1 MMQRADALR
10 ATVIHSLAH
19 LQSIAQEWTA
29 LFSKD
34 SHATPF
40 QSPEWL
46 IPWAKCFGANR
57 LLSIAVH
64 RGRSLVALV
73 PLYIHTDDAKGR
85 QRQLLLL
92 GTGTS
97 DYLGCI
103 AAPECDSR
111 AFKLIGRELVSQDCW
126 DISHLS
132 QLQSGS
138 PLLRLARHN
147 PQIAVSTSEPCLR
160 VLLDAGH
167 SLPAKLKRGIGYYR
181 RRAEAMGQLCFVR
194 ASSPSM
200 AAEFFE
206 SLVVLHGK
214 RWKNVA
220 QPGVLFDTHVLAH
233 HREAIPLLQASGTLR
248 MYALSLSGKVI
259 GVIYALA
266 DTAGHERRS
275 FYYYLSGFDPEL
287 HFLSPGTLLLAGL
300 VDEARSEG
308 AIAVDL
314 LRGQERYKQLWGA
327 QPVETYAL
335 GVNSSRPA
343 LPEPGLPP
351 LSIFVA

>member
-1 MMQRADALR
+1 MMRQADALR
-10 ATVIHSLAH
+10 VSVIHSLAH
-19 LQSIAQEWTA
+19 LQSIAGEWAA

-34 SHATPF
+34 SQATPF

-57 LLSIAVH
+57 LFTIAVH
-64 RGRSLVALV
+64 RGRSLAALV

-92 GTGTS
+92 GAGTS

-103 AAPECDSR
+103 AAPEYDSR
-111 AFKLIGRELVSQDCW
+111 ALELIGRELVSQDCW
-126 DISHLS
+126 DISHLA

-147 PQIAVSTSEPCLR
+147 PQVAVSTSDPCLR

-181 RRAEAMGQLCFVR
+181 RRAEGMGQLCFVR
-194 ASSPSM
+194 ASSRSV

-206 SLVVLHGK
+206 SLVELHGK
-214 RWKNVA
+214 RWRNVG
-220 QPGVLFDTHVLAH
+220 QPGVLSDTRVLAH

-248 MYALSLSGKVI
+248 MYALHLSGRVI
-259 GVIYALA
+259 GVVYALA
-266 DTAGHERRS
+266 DTPGREKRS

-314 LRGQERYKQLWGA
+314 LRGKERYKQLWGA
-327 QPVETYAL
+327 EPVETYAL
-335 GVNSSRPA
+335 GVNSSPPA
-343 LPEPGLPP
+343 LREPGLPP
-351 LSIFVA
+351 LSILVA